1 MEKEV
6 FKNVL
11 QKDEELLWAGG
22 LNKTAYLIKTFVGLI
37 FAGVFASAFLA
48 LFIAGPT
55 SAVVGINSGKEF
67 LDIFLKC
74 FEVIYILLIIFSIPS
89 NILFARNT
97 YFAITDKRIIQRSGV
112 LSKKF
117 VHYSLKNIGNVE
129 VVENILDSKGSANLT
144 ITTKEFHT
152 NAEGASQHKLS
163 INSLKN
169 AYEAY
174 NILVDKT
181 EGNNEVLRVKN
192 VK

>member
-6 FKNVL
+6 FKDVL

-37 FAGVFASAFLA
+37 FAGAIASAFFA

-55 SAVVGINSGKEF
+55 SAVMDINSGKEF
-67 LDIFLKC
+67 LAIFLKC
-74 FEVIYILLIIFSIPS
+74 FEIIYILLIVFSIPS

-112 LSKKF
+112 FSKKF

-129 VVENILDSKGSANLT
+129 VVENVLDSNGSANLT
-144 ITTKEFHT
+144 ITTKEFHNNT
-152 NAEGASQHKLS
+152 DAISQQK
-163 INSLKN
+163 IIIKSLKN

-174 NILVDKT
+174 NIIVDKT
-181 EGNNEVLRVKN
+181 EVNNEVLRIKN